1 MNISTR
7 RNVWSLLLTAG
18 LLAGCS
24 TSPISRIDSN
34 RSAYESWPIEVQ
46 EAVLNGQAKKG
57 MTPEQ
62 VEMALGQPSQ
72 VVARS
77 GKNGEDE
84 VWVYRKGTS
93 GSSILNNTG
102 VALGGGIGGVNV
114 GSGGRGRSRPVSS
127 DEQEV
132 VFGNG
137 VVVRA
142 DPSP

>member
-1 MNISTR
+1 
-7 RNVWSLLLTAG
+7 
-18 LLAGCS
+18 
-24 TSPISRIDSN
+24 
-34 RSAYESWPIEVQ
+34 
-46 EAVLNGQAKKG
+46 

-62 VEMALGQPSQ
+62 VEMALGKPSQ

-84 VWVYRKGTS
+84 GWVYRKGTT

-114 GSGGRGRSRPVSS
+114 GTRGRGRSRPISS

-132 VFGNG
+132 VFGHG

>member
-1 MNISTR
+1 MNLSAR
-7 RNVWSLLLTAG
+7 RIVWSLLLTAG

>member
-1 MNISTR
+1 MNISAR
-7 RNVWSLLLTAG
+7 RIVWSLLLTAG

-57 MTPEQ
+57 MKPEQ
-62 VEMALGQPSQ
+62 VEMALGKPSQ

-84 VWVYRKGTS
+84 GWVYRKGTT

-102 VALGGGIGGVNV
+102 VALDLDWAKPNLAA
-114 GSGGRGRSRPVSS
+114 
-127 DEQEV
+127 
-132 VFGNG
+132 GN
-137 VVVRA
+137 
-142 DPSP
+142 SE